1 MIEHVNLSATMQLW
15 VAALGGLLLSAP
27 IAAAPDAA
35 NHLAKD
41 DPAFWRA
48 LVPDCAVPTG
58 ESAAGLVREA
68 IGYLGSPDPVWR
80 DDIGYGVVAACVYRA
95 RRLDVGERLALVD
108 SLSANLE
115 RGIGQVGDDSVLLRS
130 FSALDLSLLAA
141 LELQSP
147 ALDDAGFRRLL
158 DDAFTY
164 LREERDVRGFD
175 PRVGWIHATA
185 HTGDLLKFLARDPRF
200 SRADQARLL
209 EAVWIRMTAARIP
222 VFAYA
227 EDERLAAAMLSVIRR
242 ADFDVTLLGPWLEQ
256 FVKLEQ
262 STWAVAPPP
271 ASTLVVSQ
279 NARNLLK
286 SLYVLVSVPT
296 PAPAGGQ
303 MAARD
308 ALLATLQQIRR

>member
-1 MIEHVNLSATMQLW
+1 MSGHGNLSTMIGPWL
-15 VAALGGLLLSAP
+15 AALGGLLLSGP
-27 IAAAPDAA
+27 VAAAPDAA
-35 NHLAKD
+35 SGLAKD

-48 LVPDCAVPTG
+48 LVQDCAVPTG
-58 ESAAGLVREA
+58 ESAAGLVQEA

-95 RRLDVGERLALVD
+95 RKLGAGERLALVD
-108 SLSANLE
+108 SLSANLK

-147 ALDDAGFRRLL
+147 VLNEAGFRQLL
-158 DDAFTY
+158 NDAFTY
-164 LREERDVRGFD
+164 LGEERDVRGFD
-175 PRVGWIHATA
+175 SRVGWIHATA

-209 EAVWIRMTAARIP
+209 DAVWMRMTAAQIS
-222 VFAYA
+222 VFTYA
-227 EDERLAAAMLSVIRR
+227 EDERLAAAVLSVIRR
-242 ADFDVTLLGPWLEQ
+242 ADFDTTLLEPWLEQ

-271 ASTLVVSQ
+271 ASALVVSQ

-286 SLYVLVSVPT
+286 SLYVLLSLPT

-303 MAARD
+303 MIARE
-308 ALLATLQQIRR
+308 AVLATLQQIRR